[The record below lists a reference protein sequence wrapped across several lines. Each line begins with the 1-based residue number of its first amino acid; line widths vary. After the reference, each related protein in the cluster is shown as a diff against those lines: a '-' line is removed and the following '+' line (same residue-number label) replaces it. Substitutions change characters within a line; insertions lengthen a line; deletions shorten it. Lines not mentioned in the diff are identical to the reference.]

1 MVNHSKNQQHIIIV
15 GGGLAGLSAAEWLL
29 RQSPT
34 PRVTI
39 VESAHRLGGVIET
52 VSREGWLIERSA
64 DSFLSVRPEG
74 VELVGRLG
82 ISKELVSIHPEAR
95 RALIWSPRKNNSG
108 VLLPIPPGFRLL
120 APGQIVP
127 FLQSNVL
134 SCLGRLRVA
143 GERFIP
149 KQKKQCVDESLESF
163 AVRRLGQ
170 EAFDKLVQPLVSGI
184 WTADPSRLSMAAACP
199 EFFKME
205 QEWGSLTRGEK
216 KRISQ
221 VNGSSDASG
230 ARYGQFVSFKYGM
243 QTLIDTLESHL
254 RSAGVKIVQD
264 KVSSLQYDGAEWQVA
279 LGKQMARA
287 SGVVLAVPASGA
299 SPILATVSS
308 KLSAE
313 LRNIEFAGA
322 AIVSLGFHR
331 QEITHPLLAA
341 GMIVPRIAGK
351 RILAAS
357 FSSSKFSG
365 RAPADSV
372 LIRAFIGGA
381 LDAGIAELTDE
392 EVLQEVLIDLKTI
405 LGVCGRPIMV
415 QVDRWHTSMPQYN
428 LGHVERIKRIR
439 QCEAILPSLGLA
451 GSAYEGVGIPQVIHS
466 GQVAAAQAI
475 KQISSS
481 SNQNV

>member
-39 VESAHRLGGVIET
+39 VESSHRLGGVIET

-64 DSFLSVRPEG
+64 DSFLSVRPE
-74 VELVGRLG
+74 VIELVGRLG

-149 KQKKQCVDESLESF
+149 KQKKQCADESLESF

-205 QEWGSLTRGEK
+205 QDWGSLTRGEK

-254 RSAGVKIVQD
+254 R
-264 KVSSLQYDGAEWQVA
+264 
-279 LGKQMARA
+279 
-287 SGVVLAVPASGA
+287 
-299 SPILATVSS
+299 
-308 KLSAE
+308 
-313 LRNIEFAGA
+313 
-322 AIVSLGFHR
+322 
-331 QEITHPLLAA
+331 
-341 GMIVPRIAGK
+341 
-351 RILAAS
+351 
-357 FSSSKFSG
+357 
-365 RAPADSV
+365 
-372 LIRAFIGGA
+372 
-381 LDAGIAELTDE
+381 
-392 EVLQEVLIDLKTI
+392 
-405 LGVCGRPIMV
+405 V
-415 QVDRWHTSMPQYN
+415 QV
-428 LGHVERIKRIR
+428 
-439 QCEAILPSLGLA
+439 
-451 GSAYEGVGIPQVIHS
+451 
-466 GQVAAAQAI
+466 
-475 KQISSS
+475 
-481 SNQNV
+481 